1 MLRHLAIILLLA
13 AAASAFSI
21 DSYYNHATVLPDGSL
36 HVYEDINFTL
46 EKQYDQGF
54 RSIRPADAPSPDSV
68 NLEYVKVDG
77 NDVPG
82 YVDTYDGET
91 EIVWNVTH
99 EGKNE
104 VELSY
109 VLSNM
114 TTLWDDYARVCYE
127 HYGANWPVS
136 AASVRTQM
144 DLPPLSE
151 GRTVHFQIYS
161 QKEGNASIEG
171 LSVIAELED
180 VPSGNYVGGCYLFPK
195 DAVNTTNVMN
205 GSAFQILQD
214 ERASYGSTTI
224 IAPDP
229 PTPLGYVCLPLT
241 AILAILAIAGLFR
254 RTARRMEESI
264 LPPSDEQPAV
274 VTAILKN
281 DIPEKDLLAAT
292 LLGLINSGAIDIIEL
307 ERKGEASATIE
318 RPRSVLSLKKAEGLL
333 PHEKALVDMVFGG
346 KKTVELDERAK
357 ALNAIE
363 DQDAAKETAMAEG
376 MEKFRKEEKA
386 LADAK
391 GGWLKD
397 PASNRVGI
405 SATLGMFGL
414 VGGFFVLVFVM
425 TEYDSYAYYNQ
436 LQLLWAILASLPIAA
451 IAYAIVAY
459 EYTRPRVLKGH
470 EADYAQWDAFA
481 RAVKSSRLKTY
492 PPGSVVIWGNIL
504 VYATALGLADRVSRH
519 FSQLDS
525 LALKRMQQLD
535 SVRVSSY
542 AFYSSSLAAS
552 NLATYGNKSGAVSS
566 GSSGGW
572 SSGGG
577 GGFSSGSSGG
587 GGFR

>member
-1 MLRHLAIILLLA
+1 MLRQLIVLALLA
-13 AAASAFSI
+13 SASSAFSI
-21 DSYYNHATVLPDGSL
+21 DSYFNHAAVLPDGSL

-46 EKQYDQGF
+46 EKQYEQGF
-54 RSIRPADAPSPDSV
+54 RTIRPADAPSPDSV
-68 NLEYVKVDG
+68 TLEYVKVDG
-77 NDVPG
+77 QEVAG
-82 YVDTYDGET
+82 YVDTYNGDT

-99 EGKNE
+99 EGPNE

-109 VLSNM
+109 ILSNM
-114 TTLWDDYARVCYE
+114 TTVWDDYARVCYE

-136 AASVRTQM
+136 ASVLRTQM
-144 DLPPLSE
+144 DLPAGSE

-161 QKEGNASIEG
+161 REQGNASIEG
-171 LSVIAELED
+171 LSVVAELQD

-195 DAVNTTNVMN
+195 DTVNTTNVMS

-229 PTPLGYVCLPLT
+229 PTPLGYVCIPLT
-241 AILAILAIAGLFR
+241 ALMVLAAAAGLFH
-254 RTARRMEESI
+254 RTARRLEESI

-292 LLGLINSGAIDIIEL
+292 LLGLINKGAIDIIEL

-318 RPRSVLSLKKAEGLL
+318 RPRSVLTLRKEDGLL
-333 PHEKALVDMVFGG
+333 PHEKALVDMVFAG
-346 KKTVELDERAK
+346 KKEAELDERAK
-357 ALNAIE
+357 ALDSITTQTE
-363 DQDAAKETAMAEG
+363 AKESEMADA

-391 GGWLKD
+391 GDWLKN
-397 PASNRVGI
+397 PASNRFALV
-405 SATLGMFGL
+405 ATLGVFAL
-414 VGGFFVLVFVM
+414 VIAFFVFVFAM
-425 TEYDSYAYYNQ
+425 TEYDSYAYYGQ
-436 LQLLWAILASLPIAA
+436 MQLLWILVASLPVALV
-451 IAYAIVAY
+451 AYAVIAY
-459 EYTRPRVLKGH
+459 EYSRPKVLKGH
-470 EADYAQWDAFA
+470 ETEYAQWDAFA

-492 PPGSVVIWGNIL
+492 PPGSVVIWGDIL
-504 VYATALGLADRVSRH
+504 VYATALGLAGRVSRH

-525 LALKRMQQLD
+525 LTLKRLQQMD
-535 SVRVSSY
+535 SVRLSSY
-542 AFYSSSLAAS
+542 SFYTSSLAAS
-552 NLATYGNKSGAVSS
+552 NLATYGDRAGNVSS